1 MSAPVLLHY
10 AESGDYTE
18 RKKKQTQDN
27 VAQNP
32 GEACAEQR
40 QGGEQSNVARFGVH
54 SRFRL
59 ERGSDQAAPSSVR
72 ELMALN
78 RLIRPP
84 AAGRQAIFLGATE
97 PRAARPKEIRRGATP
112 VGQGRL
118 AVSTVGKNAY
128 IDARSRRANNLNMTI
143 VQITGCSGLQ
153 LLFGKFAKFIGN
165 GL

>member
-97 PRAARPKEIRRGATP
+97 PRAARPKESRRGATL

-118 AVSTVGKNAY
+118 AVSTVGKK
-128 IDARSRRANNLNMTI
+128 RLH
-143 VQITGCSGLQ
+143 
-153 LLFGKFAKFIGN
+153 
-165 GL
+165 